1 MPNIQSYNLKISG
14 FRFIGQSNLAVT
26 IPSGEPYF
34 KVQIFMFAQGTIM
47 AAISIIS
54 EAAKLIFIVSARVVR
69 SQGWPIGI
77 LPPPG
82 FILLF
87 PGVFHTPRIL

>member
-1 MPNIQSYNLKISG
+1 M
-14 FRFIGQSNLAVT
+14 T

-82 FILLF
+82 IMLLF